1 MKQYKTERDGQLDFY
16 SDYLK
21 LIDKNLSL
29 DDILNDNTDGV
40 INGNILEFKLNINY
54 TSTVLMQVIKYLSAM
69 RIKGKSIPK
78 NIILISLN
86 EGLAYLYNS
95 GDYLKEIEKVYIG
108 SASKGNVPFI
118 ITDSI
123 KILKYREN
131 SLDEATLIE
140 LLRENKYT
148 KINIDEN
155 CIVGWGERFYR
166 EVPNA
171 KKSDFIGDLEGKVK
185 IIGEIRKPDKF
196 KEFINPY
203 TEANNVKFQYLMDKL
218 NDKMQ
223 KKNLGAFYTP
233 ELYVEKSME
242 LLRMAIANVP
252 IGNDYIIL
260 DRCAGTGNLE
270 KLLTNEELSH
280 CVLSTVEYYEYK
292 VLIELLGD
300 KVRHIIPPT
309 EKEDTFNMGLV
320 RGADALS
327 QEYLENAVIKKYIDN
342 PNCTII
348 LFENPPYAETTSVEY
363 QKIGKAK
370 ENSIWKKSYV
380 VTEMK
385 KEVKGRAVSDLANAF
400 IWSAF
405 KYYLRQPT
413 DSYIVYSPLK
423 YWKSQKLITKEF
435 VKGYAFNRKHFH
447 TNIEACISCIYWKN
461 NEMDY
466 LRKFELEAYN
476 IIDNKLFYEGELDV
490 NKMNTLISAY
500 YDRREDKNDILDG
513 IACELNGEEN
523 TRSNV
528 TATKRY
534 NPNIVGYMVVKS
546 SFDNPDLNSSLLTT
560 TRYDG
565 AGTYL
570 RKDLFLQLLPVF
582 SAGRYIK
589 YNSKWTER
597 GRIMKSA
604 DMKEKYVKDL
614 IKNKLNNFLLK
625 NLLFICFEPQNHCR
639 TIEGSDG
646 RFYRNE
652 LCLDITNGETIASKK
667 LEYFNYN
674 ELEKK
679 MLQVWNNII
688 SLARETKE
696 YKPHYTY
703 GLYQID
709 KELNT
714 SYKDEKSKTSI
725 YDYPQLNEN
734 ISILKELVKEYYL
747 NEILPTLFKYEFLK

>member
-348 LFENPPYAETTSVEY
+348 LFENPPYAETTSVEH

-370 ENSIWKKSYV
+370 ENSIWKNL
-380 VTEMK
+380 M
-385 KEVKGRAVSDLANAF
+385 L
-400 IWSAF
+400 
-405 KYYLRQPT
+405 
-413 DSYIVYSPLK
+413 
-423 YWKSQKLITKEF
+423 
-435 VKGYAFNRKHFH
+435 
-447 TNIEACISCIYWKN
+447 
-461 NEMDY
+461 
-466 LRKFELEAYN
+466 
-476 IIDNKLFYEGELDV
+476 
-490 NKMNTLISAY
+490 
-500 YDRREDKNDILDG
+500 
-513 IACELNGEEN
+513 
-523 TRSNV
+523 
-528 TATKRY
+528 
-534 NPNIVGYMVVKS
+534 
-546 SFDNPDLNSSLLTT
+546 
-560 TRYDG
+560 
-565 AGTYL
+565 
-570 RKDLFLQLLPVF
+570 
-582 SAGRYIK
+582 
-589 YNSKWTER
+589 
-597 GRIMKSA
+597 
-604 DMKEKYVKDL
+604 
-614 IKNKLNNFLLK
+614 LLK
-625 NLLFICFEPQNHCR
+625 
-639 TIEGSDG
+639 
-646 RFYRNE
+646 
-652 LCLDITNGETIASKK
+652 
-667 LEYFNYN
+667 
-674 ELEKK
+674 
-679 MLQVWNNII
+679 
-688 SLARETKE
+688 
-696 YKPHYTY
+696 
-703 GLYQID
+703 
-709 KELNT
+709 
-714 SYKDEKSKTSI
+714 
-725 YDYPQLNEN
+725 
-734 ISILKELVKEYYL
+734 
-747 NEILPTLFKYEFLK
+747 

>member
-348 LFENPPYAETTSVEY
+348 LFENPPYAETTSVEH

-385 KEVKGRAVSDLANAF
+385 K
-400 IWSAF
+400 
-405 KYYLRQPT
+405 
-413 DSYIVYSPLK
+413 
-423 YWKSQKLITKEF
+423 
-435 VKGYAFNRKHFH
+435 
-447 TNIEACISCIYWKN
+447 
-461 NEMDY
+461 
-466 LRKFELEAYN
+466 
-476 IIDNKLFYEGELDV
+476 
-490 NKMNTLISAY
+490 
-500 YDRREDKNDILDG
+500 
-513 IACELNGEEN
+513 
-523 TRSNV
+523 RS
-528 TATKRY
+528 
-534 NPNIVGYMVVKS
+534 
-546 SFDNPDLNSSLLTT
+546 
-560 TRYDG
+560 
-565 AGTYL
+565 
-570 RKDLFLQLLPVF
+570 
-582 SAGRYIK
+582 
-589 YNSKWTER
+589 
-597 GRIMKSA
+597 
-604 DMKEKYVKDL
+604 
-614 IKNKLNNFLLK
+614 
-625 NLLFICFEPQNHCR
+625 
-639 TIEGSDG
+639 
-646 RFYRNE
+646 
-652 LCLDITNGETIASKK
+652 
-667 LEYFNYN
+667 
-674 ELEKK
+674 
-679 MLQVWNNII
+679 
-688 SLARETKE
+688 
-696 YKPHYTY
+696 
-703 GLYQID
+703 
-709 KELNT
+709 
-714 SYKDEKSKTSI
+714 
-725 YDYPQLNEN
+725 
-734 ISILKELVKEYYL
+734 
-747 NEILPTLFKYEFLK
+747 

>member
-348 LFENPPYAETTSVEY
+348 LFENPPYAETTSVEH

-413 DSYIVYSPLK
+413 DSLFSIKIL
-423 YWKSQKLITKEF
+423 E
-435 VKGYAFNRKHFH
+435 
-447 TNIEACISCIYWKN
+447 ISKIN
-461 NEMDY
+461 N
-466 LRKFELEAYN
+466 
-476 IIDNKLFYEGELDV
+476 
-490 NKMNTLISAY
+490 
-500 YDRREDKNDILDG
+500 
-513 IACELNGEEN
+513 
-523 TRSNV
+523 
-528 TATKRY
+528 KR
-534 NPNIVGYMVVKS
+534 
-546 SFDNPDLNSSLLTT
+546 
-560 TRYDG
+560 
-565 AGTYL
+565 
-570 RKDLFLQLLPVF
+570 
-582 SAGRYIK
+582 
-589 YNSKWTER
+589 
-597 GRIMKSA
+597 
-604 DMKEKYVKDL
+604 
-614 IKNKLNNFLLK
+614 
-625 NLLFICFEPQNHCR
+625 ICKR
-639 TIEGSDG
+639 
-646 RFYRNE
+646 
-652 LCLDITNGETIASKK
+652 LC
-667 LEYFNYN
+667 F
-674 ELEKK
+674 
-679 MLQVWNNII
+679 
-688 SLARETKE
+688 
-696 YKPHYTY
+696 
-703 GLYQID
+703 
-709 KELNT
+709 
-714 SYKDEKSKTSI
+714 
-725 YDYPQLNEN
+725 
-734 ISILKELVKEYYL
+734 
-747 NEILPTLFKYEFLK
+747 

>member
-21 LIDKNLSL
+21 LIDKDLSL

-280 CVLSTVEYYEYK
+280 CVLSTVEYYEY
-292 VLIELLGD
+292 I
-300 KVRHIIPPT
+300 
-309 EKEDTFNMGLV
+309 
-320 RGADALS
+320 
-327 QEYLENAVIKKYIDN
+327 
-342 PNCTII
+342 
-348 LFENPPYAETTSVEY
+348 
-363 QKIGKAK
+363 
-370 ENSIWKKSYV
+370 
-380 VTEMK
+380 
-385 KEVKGRAVSDLANAF
+385 
-400 IWSAF
+400 
-405 KYYLRQPT
+405 
-413 DSYIVYSPLK
+413 
-423 YWKSQKLITKEF
+423 
-435 VKGYAFNRKHFH
+435 
-447 TNIEACISCIYWKN
+447 
-461 NEMDY
+461 EMDY

-476 IIDNKLFYEGELDV
+476 IIDNKLVYEGKLDV

-614 IKNKLNNFLLK
+614 IRNKLDNFLLK

-652 LCLDITNGETIASKK
+652 LCLDITNGATVASKK

-688 SLARETKE
+688 RLARETKE

-747 NEILPTLFKYEFLK
+747 SEILPTLFKYEFLK